1 MGEEVVPFQYDDGNY
16 FSDGLAKVKNDE
28 IASIINKEGK
38 VIVAA
43 CDYWETY
50 WSVVEIE

>member
-1 MGEEVVPFQYDDGNY
+1 VVIPCTYDWAVGFEE
-16 FSDGLAKVKNDE
+16 GLAKVKNDE

-38 VIVAA
+38 IIVVE